1 MFRAEILKVRSHR
14 LPWITYGVYAAL
26 LTLFALLSTLSGGGE
41 SALPLLMATA
51 HLQIG
56 FIFAIVVGAWIG
68 GTDFAA
74 GTWRV
79 ILARDDRRVLQLANR
94 VAVLVV
100 VVAVGSVLTFLVGVA
115 AGAVVAVAA
124 GADPVLDGLSGLLWG
139 SMVTEVAYALVAFSV
154 AVLFRSTAAGMS
166 IGLAY
171 ALVADTILFG
181 IWPDLKPYLLSTALG
196 QVSSSLAGVGSAAGG
211 IASILSG
218 VSQSISTGRAW
229 FTLVIWLV
237 VLVGG
242 AVVTFQ
248 RRDVTG

>member
-26 LTLFALLSTLSGGGE
+26 LVLFALLSTLSGGTE
-41 SALPLLMATA
+41 AALPLLIATA

-56 FIFAIVVGAWIG
+56 FIFAIVLGAWMG
-68 GTDFAA
+68 GADFAA

-94 VAVLVV
+94 VAVLVA
-100 VVAVGSVLTFLVGVA
+100 VVAVGSILTFVVGVV
-115 AGAVVAVAA
+115 AGAVVAVA
-124 GADPVLDGLSGLLWG
+124 GGSDPVLDGLSGLLWG
-139 SMVTEVAYALVAFSV
+139 SLVTEVVYGLMAFAL

-171 ALVADTILFG
+171 ALVADTVLFG
-181 IWPDLKPYLLSTALG
+181 IWPDLQPYLLSTAVG
-196 QVSSSLAGVGSAAGG
+196 QVTSSLAGVGSSGG
-211 IASILSG
+211 GVASILSG
-218 VSQSISTGRAW
+218 FNQSISTGRAW
-229 FTLVIWLV
+229 FTLALWIVA
-237 VLVGG
+237 LVGA
-242 AVVTFQ
+242 AVLTFR